1 MNMGEKIY
9 YLRTQ
14 KGLTLEELGNMVGV
28 GKSTVRKWENGMI
41 ANMKRDKILKVSQ
54 ALETSPAYLM
64 GWKEEEESTPDRIYK
79 TAPVITL
86 LPDGLP
92 ARTVNLLPA
101 EPNSL
106 AVEADFCLIAAG
118 DSMQGARICDGDLV
132 WVQKQDWVENGEIA
146 ALVLNGEKKAVLRR
160 LYYHK
165 EKKLLILKPE
175 NSAYEDS
182 IFVNEELEHV
192 QILGKAVA
200 FQSLIR

>member
-9 YLRTQ
+9 DLRTQ
-14 KGLTLEELGNMVGV
+14 KALTLEELGNMVGV

-64 GWKEEEESTPDRIYK
+64 GWKEEENTTDSACDKSPL
-79 TAPVITL
+79 ITL

-101 EPNSL
+101 VPNSL
-106 AVEADFCLIAAG
+106 AVKADFCLIAAG

-146 ALVLNGEKKAVLRR
+146 ALLINNEKKAVLRR